1 MLVEEERR
9 KDWKAIL
16 PNKHSGKW
24 FHFLLFLQIVLH
36 HFFWFFRLG
45 CFFFPDF
52 KGKIKSI
59 ISFGYGYGT
68 FSLPMQEIALQIPS
82 FSSRVRVCL
91 RTRQFSSPLFPA
103 VPLENSVCLIYFL
116 VWKNVEGTW
125 RIFYFFFKRF
135 SRSDYDDLW

>member
-52 KGKIKSI
+52 KGKNQIHYLVRLWLWNVFFANAGDCFAY
-59 ISFGYGYGT
+59 SFLLFKG
-68 FSLPMQEIALQIPS
+68 S
-82 FSSRVRVCL
+82 CL
-91 RTRQFSSPLFPA
+91 SGDTAVFITPFPA

-125 RIFYFFFKRF
+125 CIFYFFFRRF